1 MELTDWIVILAIALM
16 TIAFFCTRAPTTWS
30 LENRVRRLTAT
41 RLLVQAAIALWSA
54 LLLLQRG
61 VFSLDDIA
69 GLHLSPHVVITCAL
83 VLAVAACYWSVRG
96 TRLLKPRQ
104 LFATHWR

>member
-1 MELTDWIVILAIALM
+1 MELTDWIVILAAALIA
-16 TIAFFCTRAPTTWS
+16 IAFFCLRAPTAWS
-30 LENRVRRLTAT
+30 LENRVRRFTGA

-69 GLHLSPHVVITCAL
+69 GLRPTPHVVIACAL
-83 VLAVAACYWSVRG
+83 MLGVAACYWSVRG

-104 LFATHWR
+104 LFATSSR